1 MNWRARFMA
10 TKRWLVNASPL
21 ILLGKSEHLALL
33 SLLADVVLVPQ
44 AVAHEIG
51 AKPDGRPIL
60 QAIER
65 NPSYRVVSDE
75 TVSSEVLSWD
85 LGAGE
90 TQVIAS
96 AQALGADRVVIDDM
110 AARRCARVMGLRVI
124 GTLGIIGRA
133 KSEGL
138 IKLAGPIIERL
149 REAGLYISDDLVQR
163 LLREVGE

>member
-1 MNWRARFMA
+1 M
-10 TKRWLVNASPL
+10 
-21 ILLGKSEHLALL
+21 
-33 SLLADVVLVPQ
+33 
-44 AVAHEIG
+44 
-51 AKPDGRPIL
+51 
-60 QAIER
+60 
-65 NPSYRVVSDE
+65 
-75 TVSSEVLSWD
+75 LSWD